1 MQNDCTPPPL
11 VMAIESH
18 FKEYTTMR
26 RNTER
31 QNQILELLSGA
42 DWYLEVG
49 TQPFS
54 ASTVTELLNMA
65 GATVNSV
72 RNTLK
77 LMADK
82 GLVIVERKPAEVRTG
97 WGEVMRQLDHYWN
110 AETQAHD
117 KITADEYNAL
127 APARQ
132 EAALA
137 QMFGR

>member
-1 MQNDCTPPPL
+1 
-11 VMAIESH
+11 
-18 FKEYTTMR
+18 MR

-31 QNQILELLSGA
+31 QNQILELLSGT
-42 DWYLEVG
+42 DWYFEVG

-54 ASTVTELLNMA
+54 ASTVTDLLNMAGA

-82 GLVIVERKPAEVRTG
+82 GLVIVEHKPAEVRTG

-110 AETQAHD
+110 AETQAQD
-117 KITADEYNAL
+117 QITADEYNAE